1 MTKKTSRNAVKKI
14 NKQLDQLLK
23 EKKELE
29 NTTILKKA
37 EVEKIKKAS
46 TISTKKKKT
55 PPKKEAIVVEE
66 RKTKTK
72 NKEEVIVPERK
83 APKQT
88 NKTGSSKRKVS
99 ITKENKNKL
108 KNSTQKKKEK
118 TEKDNKTL
126 EDKVEDVLK
135 DINQN
140 KESDKVISDIFENP
154 SNYLNTKTIVV
165 PKSTK
170 EKLKK
175 IEKITKKDNSVKNDT
190 FPIKK
195 DIKELVPI
203 KEEITEKFDW
213 LNLIV
218 KLLFIIFTILFI
230 IFLIFIF
237 YVCTY

>member
-1 MTKKTSRNAVKKI
+1 M
-14 NKQLDQLLK
+14 
-23 EKKELE
+23 
-29 NTTILKKA
+29 
-37 EVEKIKKAS
+37 
-46 TISTKKKKT
+46 
-55 PPKKEAIVVEE
+55 
-66 RKTKTK
+66 
-72 NKEEVIVPERK
+72 
-83 APKQT
+83 
-88 NKTGSSKRKVS
+88 S

-108 KNSTQKKKEK
+108 KNSTQKKKEETK
-118 TEKDNKTL
+118 KDNKTL
-126 EDKVEDVLK
+126 EDKVEDMLK

-175 IEKITKKDNSVKNDT
+175 IEKITKKDNSIKNDT

-195 DIKELVPI
+195 DIKELVPL
-203 KEEITEKFDW
+203 KKEITEKFDW